1 MDILGMTAVSLG
13 VAIKNK
19 EVTVLEAVKAVLAQ
33 IHAKEEIYNCY
44 VTVDEEGALAQAKE
58 IQKKLMQVF

>member
-19 EVTVLEAVKAVLAQ
+19 EVTVREAVKA
-33 IHAKEEIYNCY
+33 
-44 VTVDEEGALAQAKE
+44 ALGRIGDK
-58 IQKKLMQVF
+58 